1 MLIILVVK
9 IGLLGCGDIAWY
21 HMKQIQRHEDAV
33 LSAAYNRGTERLGK
47 LGAEAGLNSDRLYTD
62 WARMFDEADLDA
74 VVNCLPNSLHSLVS
88 VAAFNAGLHVLCE
101 KPMATSLSEAELMV
115 DAAQRNNKKLMIGL
129 TKRFQGESMAGK
141 RLVSD
146 GVLGDVYYSKAGWM
160 RRNGIPGWGSWFTR
174 RELAGAGPIYDIG
187 VHALDLTCWLGGNF
201 DVDQV
206 FASSYA
212 EFGPEKRGYGD
223 WGTVNE
229 SGYYDVEDLASA
241 LIKMKNGATV
251 AFEVSWAAN
260 VPSSEFSVMVLGDK
274 AGLDMRELMIHSTN
288 GSEVDIPLEYKETE
302 SYWEEMSHFI
312 DCIVNDKAPVTTVDE
327 MLGLQRMLDMVQLS
341 ARENRV
347 VKASEV
353 EQ

>member
-1 MLIILVVK
+1 MVVK

-21 HMKQIQRHEDAV
+21 HMRQIQAHDDAV
-33 LSAAYNRGTERLGK
+33 LSAVYNRGRERLEK
-47 LGAEAGLNSDRLYTD
+47 LGAAAGLTD
-62 WARMFDEADLDA
+62 DSLFTDVDRMFAEAELDA
-74 VVNCLPNSLHSLVS
+74 VVNCLPNRLHSTVS

-101 KPMATSLSEAELMV
+101 KPMATSLSEAKAMV
-115 DAAQRNNKKLMIGL
+115 DAARKNKRKLLIGL
-129 TKRFQGESMAGK
+129 TKRFQGDSIAAK
-141 RLVSD
+141 QLVMN
-146 GVLGDVYYSKAGWM
+146 GTLGDVYYSKAGWM

-206 FASSYA
+206 LASSYA

-241 LIKMKNGATV
+241 FIKMKDGSTV

-274 AGLDMRELMIHSTN
+274 AGLDMSKLMIHSTN
-288 GSEVDIPLEYKETE
+288 GSEVNAPLEYKETD

-312 DCIVNDKAPVTTVDE
+312 DCIVNDREPVTKPDE
-327 MLGLQRMLDMVQLS
+327 MLGLQRMLDMILLS

-353 EQ
+353 

>member
-1 MLIILVVK
+1 MR
-9 IGLLGCGDIAWY
+9 
-21 HMKQIQRHEDAV
+21 QIQAHDDAV
-33 LSAAYNRGTERLGK
+33 LSAVYNRGRERLEK
-47 LGAEAGLNSDRLYTD
+47 LGSAAGVSDDNLYTD
-62 WARMFDEADLDA
+62 VARMLDEADLDA
-74 VVNCLPNSLHSLVS
+74 VVNCLPNSLHSSVS
-88 VAAFNAGLHVLCE
+88 VAALDAGLHVLCE
-101 KPMATSLSEAELMV
+101 KPMATSLAEAETMV
-115 DAAQRNNKKLMIGL
+115 NAARKNNKKLLIGL
-129 TKRFQGESMAGK
+129 TRRFQGDSMAAEK
-141 RLVSD
+141 LVSE

-187 VHALDLTCWLGGNF
+187 GHALDLTCWLSGNF

-206 FASSYA
+206 LASSYA
-212 EFGPEKRGYGD
+212 EFGPEKRGFGD

-241 LIKMKNGATV
+241 LIKMKSGSTV

-260 VPSSEFSVMVLGDK
+260 VPSSEFSVMVFGNK
-274 AGLDMRELMIHSTN
+274 AGLDMGERMIHSTD
-288 GSEVDIPLEYKETE
+288 GVEVDKPFEFQETD

-312 DCIVNDKAPVTTVDE
+312 DCIVNDRDPVTNPDE
-327 MLGLQRMLDMVQLS
+327 MLGLQRMLDMILLS

-353 EQ
+353 

>member
-1 MLIILVVK
+1 MVVK

-21 HMKQIQRHEDAV
+21 HMRQIQAHDDAV
-33 LSAAYNRGTERLGK
+33 LSAVYNRGRERLEK
-47 LGAEAGLNSDRLYTD
+47 LGSAAGVSDDNLYTD
-62 WARMFDEADLDA
+62 VARMLDEADLDA
-74 VVNCLPNSLHSLVS
+74 VVNCLPNSLHSSVS
-88 VAAFNAGLHVLCE
+88 VAALDAGLHVLCE
-101 KPMATSLSEAELMV
+101 KPMATSLAEAETMV
-115 DAAQRNNKKLMIGL
+115 NAARKNNKKLLIGL
-129 TKRFQGESMAGK
+129 TRRFQGDSMAAEK
-141 RLVSD
+141 LVSE

-187 VHALDLTCWLGGNF
+187 GHALDLTCWLSGNF

-206 FASSYA
+206 LASSYA
-212 EFGPEKRGYGD
+212 EFGPEKRGFGD

-241 LIKMKNGATV
+241 LIKMKSGSTV

-260 VPSSEFSVMVLGDK
+260 VPSSEFSVMVFGNK
-274 AGLDMRELMIHSTN
+274 AGLDMGERMIHSTD
-288 GSEVDIPLEYKETE
+288 GVEVDKPFEFQETD

-312 DCIVNDKAPVTTVDE
+312 DCIVNDRDPVTNPDE
-327 MLGLQRMLDMVQLS
+327 MLGLQRMLDMILLS

-353 EQ
+353 

>member
-1 MLIILVVK
+1 MVVK

-21 HMKQIQRHEDAV
+21 HMRQIQAHDDAV
-33 LSAAYNRGTERLGK
+33 LSAVYNRGRERLEK
-47 LGAEAGLNSDRLYTD
+47 LGSAAGVSDDNLYTD
-62 WARMFDEADLDA
+62 VARMLDEADFDA
-74 VVNCLPNSLHSLVS
+74 VVNCLPNSLHSSVS
-88 VAAFNAGLHVLCE
+88 VAALDAGLHVLCE
-101 KPMATSLSEAELMV
+101 KPMATSLAEAETMV
-115 DAAQRNNKKLMIGL
+115 NAARKNNKKLLIGL
-129 TKRFQGESMAGK
+129 TRRFQGDSKAAK
-141 RLVSD
+141 KLVSE

-187 VHALDLTCWLGGNF
+187 VHALDLTCWLSGNF

-206 FASSYA
+206 LASSYA
-212 EFGPEKRGYGD
+212 EFGPEKRGFGD

-241 LIKMKNGATV
+241 LIKMKGGSTV

-260 VPSSEFSVMVLGDK
+260 VPSSEFSVMVFGNK
-274 AGLDMRELMIHSTN
+274 AGLDMGERMIHSTD
-288 GSEVDIPLEYKETE
+288 GVEVDKPFEFQETD

-312 DCIVNDKAPVTTVDE
+312 DCIVNDRDPVTKPDE
-327 MLGLQRMLDMVQLS
+327 MLGLQRMLDMILLS

-353 EQ
+353 